1 MAEALLINRSDIT
14 KKTSLN
20 GNVDTDKFIPYIK
33 IAQDTYIQNILGTK
47 LLNKIKADIV
57 AGTLSGDY
65 LDLVTDYI
73 KPMLIHWAMV
83 EYLPWA
89 AYTVANKGVYKH
101 GAENSESVDKNE
113 VDFLVE
119 KQRSM
124 AQHYTERF
132 QDYMCF
138 NQTDFPEWNQ
148 NTNEDMFPSDNEMFG
163 GWAL

>member
-1 MAEALLINRSDIT
+1 MAEALLINRSDLT

-33 IAQDTYIQNILGTK
+33 IAQDTHIQNILGTK
-47 LLNKIKADIV
+47 LLNKLKDDIV

-65 LDLVTDYI
+65 LALVTDYI

-119 KQRSM
+119 KQRSI

-138 NQTDFPEWNQ
+138 NQNDFPEWNQ
-148 NTNEDMFPSDNEMFG
+148 NTNGDIFPSDNEMFG
-163 GWAL
+163 GWVL